1 MPKTAIQQTIEK
13 AAALNIGPDGARYT
27 GLSIP
32 AVMRL
37 ARTLGISIRQ
47 VEQAALE
54 TGIVPDRY
62 VRNRQTLST
71 ADQLRLLKAKVCIV
85 GLGGLGGFVTE
96 LLARIGVGTLTLVD
110 GDLFEDSNLN
120 RQLLSSE
127 NRIGTA
133 KAAVAADRVRAVNS
147 AVAVTACREYLDPA
161 NADHRLAGHDLAV
174 DCLDNIQTR
183 FTLENAARRAGI
195 PVVSAAVAGTIG
207 QITAIFPEDPG
218 LRLIYGD
225 PQTLTGPKG
234 AETTLGTP
242 PPIVALVASIE
253 VSQAVKILLGQ
264 TNILRNRLLL
274 VDLDENTFETVH
286 LS

>member
-1 MPKTAIQQTIEK
+1 MPKTAIQQGIEK

-27 GLSIP
+27 GLSTP

-37 ARTLGISIRQ
+37 SRNLGISARQ
-47 VEQAALE
+47 VEETALE
-54 TGIVPDRY
+54 EGIFPERY

-71 ADQLRLLKAKVCIV
+71 ADQLRLLKAKVCVV

-110 GDLFEDSNLN
+110 GDVFEDSNLN
-120 RQLLSSE
+120 RQLLSTE
-127 NRIGTA
+127 DRIGTA
-133 KAAVAADRVRAVNS
+133 KAEAAVDRVRAVNS
-147 AVAVTACREYLDPA
+147 TVVATACREYLDPA
-161 NADHRLAGHDLAV
+161 NAGRHLAGHDLAV
-174 DCLDNIQTR
+174 DCLDNIETR
-183 FTLENAARRAGI
+183 FTLENAARGAGI
-195 PVVSAAVAGTIG
+195 PVVSAAVAGTTG
-207 QITAIFPEDPG
+207 QVTAIFPEDPG
-218 LRLIYGD
+218 LQLIYGN
-225 PQTLTGPKG
+225 PETLTGPKG

-253 VSQAVKILLGQ
+253 VSQAVKILLRQ

-274 VDLDENTFETVH
+274 VDLDENTFETIH